1 MNRLLANIRMATRA
15 LAVNKLRSLL
25 TMLGIMIGV
34 GAVIVMIAVGAGAR
48 ARVQEHIR
56 AMGSNVLLVVP
67 GAVNSAG
74 VRLPAGS
81 WSTLVEE
88 DAYAIRAEIPG
99 VAAAA
104 PVMRANVQLVYRNT
118 NWNSMVYAT
127 TLDFLIARDWEVNFG
142 RPLTR
147 EESEGGAKVVVLGQT
162 VAEKLFG
169 EEDPIDKIIR
179 VNRVPLQ
186 VIGVLD
192 RRGQSAQGQDQDD
205 NIIVPLITARN
216 HVIGSPG
223 SVRRRS
229 LNWML
234 LKAEP
239 GVDLGAVHDLA
250 ADLLRQRHRIQS
262 NQDDDFSIRNLA
274 DIAEAEAA
282 SGDVFAILLAAIAS
296 VSLVVGGIGIMNIML
311 VSVTERTRE
320 IGLRMAIGA
329 RSKDILSQFL
339 TEAVLLSLLGGAIGI
354 ALGIGSAL
362 AVGRFAGWRV
372 ELQPESVVLAFVF
385 SAAVGVFFGFYPA
398 RKASRLQPIEALRY
412 E

>member
-104 PVMRANVQLVYRNT
+104 PVMRANVQLVYRNA

-127 TLDFLIARDWEVNFG
+127 TLDFLIARDWEVSAG
-142 RPLTR
+142 RTLTR
-147 EESEGGAKVVVLGQT
+147 EESESGAKVAVLGQT

-186 VIGVLD
+186 VIGLLD

-239 GVDLGAVHDLA
+239 DADLAAVHDLA

-296 VSLVVGGIGIMNIML
+296 VSLLVGGIGIMNIML

-354 ALGIGSAL
+354 IIGIGSAL
-362 AVGRFAGWRV
+362 AVGRFAGWRI
-372 ELQPESVVLAFVF
+372 ELQPESVVLAVAF

>member
-1 MNRLLANIRMATRA
+1 MSRLLANIRMALRA
-15 LAVNKLRSLL
+15 LGVNKLRSLL

-34 GAVIVMIAVGAGAR
+34 GAVIVMVAVGAGAR
-48 ARVQEHIR
+48 ARVQEQIR

-67 GAVNSAG
+67 GAVTTAG

-88 DAYAIRAEIPG
+88 DAYAIRAEVPG

-104 PVMRANVQLVYRNT
+104 PMMRANVQLVSGNA
-118 NWNSMVYAT
+118 NWNSMLYAT
-127 TLDFLIARDWEVNFG
+127 TLDFLIARDWEVTSG
-142 RPLTR
+142 RTLTR
-147 EESEGGAKVVVLGQT
+147 EESEAGAKVVILGRT

-169 EEDPIDKIIR
+169 DEDPIDRIVR

-192 RRGQSAQGQDQDD
+192 RRGQSTQGQDQDD
-205 NIIVPLITARN
+205 NIVVPLITARN

-223 SVRRRS
+223 QVRRRS

-239 GVDLGAVHDLA
+239 GADLGIVQDLA
-250 ADLLRQRHRIQS
+250 ADLLRQRHRIQA

-274 DIAEAEAA
+274 DVARAEAE

-296 VSLVVGGIGIMNIML
+296 VSLLVGGIGIMNIML

-329 RSKDILSQFL
+329 RARDILSQFL

-354 ALGIGSAL
+354 VIGIGTAL
-362 AVGRFAGWRV
+362 AVGRFAGWRI
-372 ELQPESVVLAFVF
+372 ELQADAVVLAAVF
-385 SAAVGVFFGFYPA
+385 SAAVGIFFGFYPA